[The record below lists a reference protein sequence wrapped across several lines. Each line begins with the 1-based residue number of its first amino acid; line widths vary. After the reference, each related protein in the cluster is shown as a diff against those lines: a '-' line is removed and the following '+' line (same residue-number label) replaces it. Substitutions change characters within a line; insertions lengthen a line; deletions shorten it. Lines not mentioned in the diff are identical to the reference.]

1 MTGKHAV
8 LSGNPGTCHIG
19 SERRVMSD
27 ITQPWLLWLKGALF
41 VVVGVAA
48 GVYVLAALPR
58 WDIAL
63 CLGIAIWAFARVYY
77 FAFYV
82 IEKYIDPSFRFA
94 GLWSVIRYA
103 LGRGRGGSGHA
114 RETAR

>member
-1 MTGKHAV
+1 
-8 LSGNPGTCHIG
+8 
-19 SERRVMSD
+19 MSD
-27 ITQPWLLWLKGALF
+27 ITQPWLLWLKGLLF
-41 VVVGVAA
+41 VVAGVAA
-48 GVYVLAALPR
+48 GVYVLVALPR

-63 CLGIAIWAFARVYY
+63 CLGITIWALARAYY

-103 LGRGRGGSGHA
+103 LRRGSGSSPQA
-114 RETAR
+114 RDGTE